1 MTGRSTYRVP
11 GAAALCLDTIQYYSA
26 LMPGY
31 TLALRNYE
39 LTETISQYVGVMKL

>member
-11 GAAALCLDTIQYYSA
+11 GAAALCLDTTQYYSA

-39 LTETISQYVGVMKL
+39 LTETISYLDLLVS